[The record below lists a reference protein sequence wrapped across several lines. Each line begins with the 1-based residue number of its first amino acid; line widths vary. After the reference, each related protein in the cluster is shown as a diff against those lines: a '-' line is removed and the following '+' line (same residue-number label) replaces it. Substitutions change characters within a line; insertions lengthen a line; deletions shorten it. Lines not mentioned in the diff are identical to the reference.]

1 MATSDAAPRALSRA
15 RLRVL
20 IVAPF
25 PPQAT
30 GRHGG
35 ARALAANLLAIASR
49 HEVAIAYVPDSSASE
64 PDETVAKACA
74 LVEALPAPEVH
85 GPRRWLRRLA
95 VDAALLRGVPI
106 WASELR
112 TKAAAAQLSA
122 LATAWRPDVVQF
134 EFLPTTVFF
143 EALGEFDAPRVL
155 VDHDAGLRPA
165 HDFGHLPG
173 LVRKLLH
180 DLDERA
186 WRRLDDQSAAR
197 VDATVVFTERDRLA
211 LNRSHPRLTE
221 CIPLV
226 LPARERAFDPL
237 GHRPQTI
244 LFVGYFAH
252 EPNADAAR
260 WLALEIFPLI
270 RETHRDAQLVLVGGA
285 PPAEVSGLEPQ
296 GVATAGAVADV
307 SEHLDA
313 AAVVVAPI
321 RIGGGVRVK
330 VLEALGAGKAV
341 VATSLAAEGIDAP
354 AGEAI
359 VLADSAEGFAAAV
372 AGLLG
377 DDERRKRVASA
388 AHAWAR
394 ERERSD
400 TTAAL
405 YDRLYRE
412 LLAARLE

>member
-1 MATSDAAPRALSRA
+1 MATSDAVPSALSPA

-30 GRHGG
+30 GLHGG
-35 ARALAANLLAIASR
+35 ARALAANLLAIATR

-64 PDETVAKACA
+64 PDETVAEACA
-74 LVEALPAPEVH
+74 LVEALPTPQVH

-95 VDAALLRGVPI
+95 VDAALIRGVPI

-112 TKAAAAQLSA
+112 TKEVAARLSA
-122 LATAWRPDVVQF
+122 LTAAWRPDVIQF

-143 EALGEFDAPRVL
+143 EALREFDAPRVL

-165 HDFGHLPG
+165 HDFGHLPS
-173 LVRKLLH
+173 LIRNVLH

-186 WRRLDDQSAAR
+186 WRHLDDQSATR

-211 LNRSHPRLTE
+211 LNRSHPRPTE

-226 LPARERAFDPL
+226 LPARKLALDPL

-244 LFVGYFAH
+244 LFVGYFGH
-252 EPNADAAR
+252 EPNADAAG
-260 WLALEIFPLI
+260 WLALEIFPRI
-270 RETHRDAQLVLVGGA
+270 RESHRDAQLVLVGGA
-285 PPAEVSGLEPQ
+285 PPAEVRGLEPQ
-296 GVATAGAVADV
+296 GVATPGAVADV
-307 SEHLDA
+307 SEYLDE

-321 RIGGGVRVK
+321 RTGGGVRVK

-354 AGEAI
+354 PGEAI
-359 VLADSAEGFAAAV
+359 VLADSTQDFAAAV
-372 AGLLG
+372 AALL
-377 DDERRKRVASA
+377 DDEERRKSVALA
-388 AHAWAR
+388 AYTWAR
-394 ERERSD
+394 DREGRN

-405 YDRLYRE
+405 FDRLYGE
-412 LLAARLE
+412 LLAARPD

>member
-1 MATSDAAPRALSRA
+1 MATSDAAPTAHSGT

-49 HEVAIAYVPDSSASE
+49 HDVAIAYVPDSWASE

-74 LVEALPAPEVH
+74 LVEALPTPEVH

-112 TKAAAAQLSA
+112 TKEAAARLSA
-122 LATAWRPDVVQF
+122 LAAAWRPDVVQF

-143 EALGEFDAPRVL
+143 EALGAFDTRRVL

-165 HDFGHLPG
+165 CEFGHLPR
-173 LVRKLLH
+173 LVRSVLH
-180 DLDERA
+180 GLDERA
-186 WRRLDDQSAAR
+186 WRSLDVRAAAG
-197 VDATVVFTERDRLA
+197 VDATVVFTERDGLA
-211 LNRSHPRLTE
+211 LTNALQRRTA

-226 LPARERAFDPL
+226 LPARERALNPL
-237 GHRPQTI
+237 GKRPQTI
-244 LFVGYFAH
+244 LFVGYFGH

-260 WLALEIFPLI
+260 WLALEIFPRI
-270 RETHRDAQLVLVGGA
+270 RETRRDAQLILVGGE
-285 PPAEVSGLEPQ
+285 PPAEVRGLEQ
-296 GVATAGAVADV
+296 HGVATKGVVSDV
-307 SEHLDA
+307 LEHLDD

-321 RIGGGVRVK
+321 RMGGGVRVK
-330 VLEALGAGKAV
+330 VLEALGAGKAT
-341 VATSLAAEGIDAP
+341 VATSLAVEGIDAR

-359 VLADSAEGFAAAV
+359 VVADSTVDFAAAV
-372 AGLLG
+372 EGLLN

-388 AHAWAR
+388 AYAWAR
-394 ERERSD
+394 ERESSD

-405 YDRLYRE
+405 YDRMYRE
-412 LLAARLE
+412 LLATRPG

>member
-1 MATSDAAPRALSRA
+1 MATSDAGVSASSSD

-20 IVAPF
+20 VVAPF

-35 ARALAANLLAIASR
+35 ARALAANLRAIATR
-49 HEVAIAYVPDSSASE
+49 HEVAIVYVPDSPATE
-64 PDETVAKACA
+64 PDERFASACA
-74 LVEALPAPEVH
+74 LVEALPARELY

-95 VDAALLRGVPI
+95 VDAALVRGVPI

-112 TKAAAAQLSA
+112 TKEAAARLAA
-122 LATAWRPDVVQF
+122 LAAAWRPDVVQF

-143 EALGEFDAPRVL
+143 EALGQFDAPRVL

-165 HDFGHLPG
+165 HGFGQLPR
-173 LVRKLLH
+173 LVRNLLH

-226 LPARERAFDPL
+226 LPARERALDPL
-237 GHRPQTI
+237 GHPPQTI

-260 WLALEIFPLI
+260 WLALEIFPRI
-270 RETHRDAQLVLVGGA
+270 RETHRDAQLVIVGGE
-285 PPAEVSGLEPQ
+285 PPAEVRGLEPQ

-354 AGEAI
+354 AGETI
-359 VLADSAEGFAAAV
+359 VLADSTQDFAAAV
-372 AGLLG
+372 AALL
-377 DDERRKRVASA
+377 DDEERRKHVALA
-388 AHAWAR
+388 AYAWAR
-394 ERERSD
+394 ERDSGD

-412 LLAARLE
+412 LLAARPE

>member
-143 EALGEFDAPRVL
+143 EALGEVRCPESARRPR
-155 VDHDAGLRPA
+155 
-165 HDFGHLPG
+165 
-173 LVRKLLH
+173 
-180 DLDERA
+180 
-186 WRRLDDQSAAR
+186 RRLAAGARLRAPARLGPEVAAR
-197 VDATVVFTERDRLA
+197 
-211 LNRSHPRLTE
+211 PG
-221 CIPLV
+221 
-226 LPARERAFDPL
+226 RACL
-237 GHRPQTI
+237 
-244 LFVGYFAH
+244 
-252 EPNADAAR
+252 
-260 WLALEIFPLI
+260 
-270 RETHRDAQLVLVGGA
+270 A
-285 PPAEVSGLEPQ
+285 PP
-296 GVATAGAVADV
+296 
-307 SEHLDA
+307 
-313 AAVVVAPI
+313 
-321 RIGGGVRVK
+321 
-330 VLEALGAGKAV
+330 
-341 VATSLAAEGIDAP
+341 
-354 AGEAI
+354 
-359 VLADSAEGFAAAV
+359 
-372 AGLLG
+372 
-377 DDERRKRVASA
+377 RRPVGRASRRNRCL
-388 AHAWAR
+388 H
-394 ERERSD
+394 
-400 TTAAL
+400 
-405 YDRLYRE
+405 
-412 LLAARLE
+412 